1 LGAELGHFSLIRNSF
16 EEDPAMG
23 PALSRILLEEV
34 AAGKRGPTARVART
48 GDAVAFGRRDC
59 VSPGYGMARRVGT
72 EMGYAGIERLSGGRA
87 TAYGEGVVVLTL
99 TVPDPFPA
107 RGTGERFRFAA
118 ELARDALLR
127 LGVDARIGEIP
138 GEYCPGE
145 FSVSASGRSK
155 LAGIG
160 QRMVK
165 GAAHVGIVITAS
177 GGDRLASVLEPVYRA
192 LELPLDPATIGS
204 VEAETGK
211 CTSADLIDAL
221 VKSLGKRADLESDEI
236 GPGTLAQ
243 AESVAHRFRSLP

>member
-1 LGAELGHFSLIRNSF
+1 
-16 EEDPAMG
+16 MG

-34 AAGKRGPTARVART
+34 AAGSRGPTARVART
-48 GDAVAFGRRDC
+48 GAAVAFGRRDC
-59 VSPGYGMARRVGT
+59 VSPGYGAARRAGLDL
-72 EMGYAGIERLSGGRA
+72 GYAGIERLSGGRA

-99 TVPDPFPA
+99 TVPDPYPA

-118 ELARDALLR
+118 ELTRDALLR

-155 LAGIG
+155 IAGIG

-165 GAAHVGIVITAS
+165 GAAHVGVVVTAS
-177 GGDRLASVLEPVYRA
+177 GSDRLASVLGPVYRA

-211 CTSADLIDAL
+211 CTGSDLIDAL
-221 VKSLGKRADLESDEI
+221 VNSLGKRAELVPEEISAVTLERA
-236 GPGTLAQ
+236 G
-243 AESVAHRFRSLP
+243 SVADGFRSPP